1 MRIFYARAADLI
13 WSLYAAGSY
22 GSRVTTIVPSSEAPV
37 LDLMLLALGLGF
49 FGLMAAYAAGCDR
62 V

>member
-1 MRIFYARAADLI
+1 MHLAESAM
-13 WSLYAAGSY
+13 
-22 GSRVTTIVPSSEAPV
+22 
-37 LDLMLLALGLGF
+37 LDVILLALGLGL